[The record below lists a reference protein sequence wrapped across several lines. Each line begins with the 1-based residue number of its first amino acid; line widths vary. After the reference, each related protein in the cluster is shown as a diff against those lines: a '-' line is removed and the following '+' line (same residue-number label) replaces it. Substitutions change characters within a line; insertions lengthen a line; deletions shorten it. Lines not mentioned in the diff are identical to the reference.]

1 MKRGI
6 ALLLM
11 FVSVLCLPAQIKTRI
26 WKGTNVHAR
35 SVTLT
40 AFLPKEDGKKHI
52 AVIVC
57 PGGSYFWHD
66 TRTEGEGVAR
76 WLQSNGIAAFVLHYR
91 TAGGFA
97 FVSRFRYL
105 FRGNQYPDAQND
117 LRRAITLVQAN
128 SERLQVDINKLGA
141 MGFSAGGHL
150 VLSVPELDGGKKS
163 RLSFVVP
170 MYPVVTFVHPCMHKR
185 SRRALLGEW
194 HKQNKVLCDSLSL
207 ERHVRK
213 DLPPVFLVNCKDDPI
228 VKYHN
233 SELLDS
239 ALTVAGVPHKYIQ
252 YKTGGHGFGASEV
265 KGTAECRQWKG
276 EFLKWIHQLFPS

>member
-1 MKRGI
+1 MRRVA
-6 ALLLM
+6 ALLLILA
-11 FVSVLCLPAQIKTRI
+11 SILCLRAQTKMRI
-26 WKGTNVHAR
+26 WEGTNVHAR

-40 AFLPKEDGKKHI
+40 AYLPTEDGKKHI

-66 TRTEGEGVAR
+66 TNTEGNEVAR
-76 WLQSNGIAAFVLHYR
+76 WLQRNGIAAFVLHYR

-97 FVSRFRYL
+97 FASRFRYI
-105 FRGNQYPDAQND
+105 FRGNQYPDPQND
-117 LRRAITLVQAN
+117 LRRSVTLIQAN
-128 SERLQVDINKLGA
+128 AEHFQVDINKLGA

-150 VLSVPELDGGKKS
+150 VVSVPELDGAEKS
-163 RLSFVVP
+163 GLSFIAP
-170 MYPVVTFVHPCMHKR
+170 IYPVVTFVHPCMHKR

-194 HKQNKVLCDSLSL
+194 RKRNKALCDSLSI

-228 VKYHN
+228 VKYRN

-239 ALTVAGVPHKYIQ
+239 ALTAIGVPHKYIQ
-252 YKTGGHGFGASEV
+252 YRTGGHGFGASEI
-265 KGTAECRQWKG
+265 KGTAESRQWRG
-276 EFLKWIHQLFPS
+276 EFLKWIHQLFPL